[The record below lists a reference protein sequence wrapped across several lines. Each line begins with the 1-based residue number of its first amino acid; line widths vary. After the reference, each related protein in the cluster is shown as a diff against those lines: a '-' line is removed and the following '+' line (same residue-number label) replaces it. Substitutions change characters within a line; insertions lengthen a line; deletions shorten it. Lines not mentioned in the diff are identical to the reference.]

1 MEEYFIETLNS
12 ILNLQNISNQEKVS
26 RIKKTDIDEY
36 LNKRFN
42 DAQLIDLLN
51 PLLLL
56 TTKNELVYKE
66 IVEQILNIN
75 IDEYLESIQSIDK
88 EYIIV
93 TVEDYIDLFNNRSKI
108 HKYMAKT
115 YLDNER
121 KTGLLK
127 PIKHNINISNKIL
140 IEGLYKQNKTI
151 LKTIIKSIKCLD
163 TEDNKI
169 IYLLE
174 YLKKNNKKYV
184 ISKNK
189 YKKYKEF
196 KITNVLI
203 SKLSRFNNIKFK
215 IIESNKIYLSLKK
228 EIIKES
234 FLINQT
240 VKIYQNKYI
249 DENAYLSIK
258 NKYIINKD
266 EEFYLKNNNYFEIEI
281 KSNIYAYQK
290 IVEELK
296 EDYRIN
302 RREIEKIEQK
312 IKLEKLKR
320 CTKSYN
326 EVKYEFNNFKNL
338 NNNLFNYEYKN
349 GYKKTLQELVKS
361 KSMFLDGIT
370 NDILKFDSN
379 ELRKF
384 KEEKKDCEFYN
395 SLILDNIISLSN
407 DEAEFNMMVM
417 DTKEL
422 RTLKEALFYGKLKY
436 LDNLSTISENKL
448 ETYQNTKIDH
458 NEAIIYTRGIIKKI
472 SELNAILDKNL
483 NKYFLDQRRI

>member
-1 MEEYFIETLNS
+1 
-12 ILNLQNISNQEKVS
+12 
-26 RIKKTDIDEY
+26 
-36 LNKRFN
+36 
-42 DAQLIDLLN
+42 
-51 PLLLL
+51 
-56 TTKNELVYKE
+56 
-66 IVEQILNIN
+66 
-75 IDEYLESIQSIDK
+75 
-88 EYIIV
+88 
-93 TVEDYIDLFNNRSKI
+93 
-108 HKYMAKT
+108 
-115 YLDNER
+115 
-121 KTGLLK
+121 
-127 PIKHNINISNKIL
+127 
-140 IEGLYKQNKTI
+140 
-151 LKTIIKSIKCLD
+151 
-163 TEDNKI
+163 
-169 IYLLE
+169 
-174 YLKKNNKKYV
+174 
-184 ISKNK
+184 
-189 YKKYKEF
+189 
-196 KITNVLI
+196 
-203 SKLSRFNNIKFK
+203 KLSRFNNIKFK

-258 NKYIINKD
+258 NKYIINKY
-266 EEFYLKNNNYFEIEI
+266 EEFYLKNNNYFETEI